1 MQIEIYQPNDEWV
14 DLALPSEILE
24 GYIREYRRSR
34 LRESTQKQV
43 ITEWVD
49 TRYPKNEGWHM
60 PIQNTIHTYKTDD
73 GECNVAYHYEAGER
87 PLDGEIAHFNVFKVE
102 EYCARGEEG
111 ETLTY
116 TQDELYFTIPFLY
129 TQGTLALMIQ
139 SMQERIEELME
150 DHELFI
156 GIYRHTTA

>member
-1 MQIEIYQPNDEWV
+1 MKIEVYQPNDEYV
-14 DLALPSEILE
+14 DLSLPSDILE
-24 GYIREYRRSR
+24 EYIREYRTD
-34 LRESTQKQV
+34 STQAKQV
-43 ITEWVD
+43 ITSWVN
-49 TRYPKNEGWHM
+49 TQYPENEGWHM
-60 PIQNTIHTYKTDD
+60 PIKNTVHTYKTDD

-87 PLDGEIAHFNVFKVE
+87 PLNGEIAHFNVFKVE

-116 TQDELYFTIPFLY
+116 TQDELYFTIPFLH
-129 TQGTLALMIQ
+129 THGTLMLMIQ